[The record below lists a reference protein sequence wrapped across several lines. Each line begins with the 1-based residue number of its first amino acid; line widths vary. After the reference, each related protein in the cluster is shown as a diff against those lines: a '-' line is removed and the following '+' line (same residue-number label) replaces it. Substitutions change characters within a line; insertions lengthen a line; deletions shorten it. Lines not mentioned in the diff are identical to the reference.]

1 MAWKTSGR
9 ALMTVAVGLVAVV
22 GVPGVATAG
31 DFDEVCAGPIAA
43 LRGVHQQI
51 VAHNAKPHVSSDRA
65 YVAAYNAEARAL
77 NAQLTQAVG
86 RVRRCVSAF
95 SRVQTNYPN
104 SRLLRPTASQ
114 LSKLTPA
121 VKNLTDTQKRVMS
134 RGNPDS
140 YDFLK
145 YGPGKKGMTSRLDRN
160 PPEIQDP
167 GIRAVYEALD
177 ASRPTVSRTTY
188 LQGQLPPKIG
198 APDPAYAN
206 GRPVTGVAFDHIIP
220 LRRLVTLRGFVD
232 LTPKNMWLVA
242 NSPANTQW
250 LSKTANGSKL
260 SGSSAFITG
269 ASPQWLQAQ
278 ALLREKA
285 ARDTQALIT
294 ALLKTQ
300 S

>member
-1 MAWKTSGR
+1 MAWTTRGR
-9 ALMTVAVGLVAVV
+9 VLIAAALGLTAFAAT
-22 GVPGVATAG
+22 PGVAAAG

-43 LRGVHQQI
+43 LKGIHQQI
-51 VAHNAKPHVSSDRA
+51 VAHNAKPRLSSDRG

-77 NAQLTQAVG
+77 NARLAQALS
-86 RVRRCVSAF
+86 RVRQCVSAF
-95 SRVQTNYPN
+95 SQVQKNYPK
-104 SRLLRPTASQ
+104 SKLLRPTPSQ
-114 LSKLTPA
+114 LKKLTPA
-121 VKNLTDTQKRVMS
+121 VKNLTDAQKRAMS

-145 YGPGKKGMTSRLDRN
+145 YGPGKKGMTSRVDRN
-160 PPEIQDP
+160 PSEIQDP

-177 ASRPTVSRTTY
+177 ASRPTVPRTTY

-220 LRRLVTLRGFVD
+220 LRRLVTQRDFLK
-232 LTPKNMWLVA
+232 LTPENMWLVA

-269 ASPQWLQAQ
+269 ATPGWLQAQ

-285 ARDTQALIT
+285 EREIQALIA